1 MWIIWCHQTVKHYS
15 MTTTLVKS
23 PKVYFGSI
31 IDKSLKCQN
40 TFQNW
45 LQGSPRKPIVLDL
58 ARSDHV
64 KFKFRKIW
72 QINFQL
78 FKDTFRIWRPC
89 SCTTSSFDKSK
100 FSSSRGFSASILKNM
115 LLNVRRSRLIVYCQ
129 LASFQICK
137 WMRAA
142 VENFNMR
149 PERPYVQTKCR
160 MRVYE

>member
-45 LQGSPRKPIVLDL
+45 LQGSQRKPIIFFVI
-58 ARSDHV
+58 V
-64 KFKFRKIW
+64 KCQRIW
-72 QINFQL
+72 QINSQL

-115 LLNVRRSRLIVYCQ
+115 LLNVRHSRLIVYCQ